1 MTATVAAGSDNDD
14 KGTNDGVLTAR
25 REEAKMKKECT
36 NSGVGWGRG
45 EYGAFKFLSEG
56 YFCHLT

>member
-36 NSGVGWGRG
+36 NSGVGNYAGCTKQLPS
-45 EYGAFKFLSEG
+45 YTLLFDI
-56 YFCHLT
+56 

>member
-36 NSGVGWGRG
+36 NSGVG
-45 EYGAFKFLSEG
+45 
-56 YFCHLT
+56 